1 MQETTALK
9 VRLNSATPLGENMHS
24 VLNALV
30 GSPIIATD
38 GETGSIRNFL
48 FDDRSWKIRYLVVDV
63 GSWLKRQDVV
73 IPVTALEQPD
83 WVNKTFRAHLT
94 KKQMADSPDVDA
106 EKPVSRQQ
114 EIAMAEYF
122 GPLAC
127 WVDREFGLSSIP
139 TGASYPVHTAED
151 LHLRC
156 SSHMLAYHVWAT
168 DGDFGTLEGF
178 VMDEASWH
186 LGYLDVKSGDW
197 LQNRSV
203 LVPTDWV
210 QSVSWPD
217 FRVYLDHTKAGI

>member
-1 MQETTALK
+1 MQETTVLR
-9 VRLNSATPLGENMHS
+9 VNLDSASPQGENMPC

-30 GSPIIATD
+30 GSPVIATD
-38 GETGSIRNFL
+38 GETGRIRNFL
-48 FDDRSWKIRYLVVDV
+48 FDDQSWKVRYLVVDV
-63 GSWLKRQDVV
+63 GNWMKRRDVV

-83 WVNKTFRAHLT
+83 RANKTFRAHMT
-94 KKQMADSPDVDA
+94 KKQIADSPDVDA

-127 WVDREFGLSSIP
+127 WIDREFGLSSLP
-139 TGASYPVHTAED
+139 TGASYPVRTAED

-156 SSHMLAYHVWAT
+156 SSHLLGYHVWAT
-168 DGDFGTLEGF
+168 DGDFGTLEGL

-203 LVPTDWV
+203 LVPTAWV

-217 FRVYLDHTKAGI
+217 LRVYLSHAKTGI

>member
-1 MQETTALK
+1 MLC
-9 VRLNSATPLGENMHS
+9 

-48 FDDRSWKIRYLVVDV
+48 FDDRSWKVRYLVVDA
-63 GSWLKRQDVV
+63 GNWLKRRDVV
-73 IPVTALEQPD
+73 IPITVLEQPD
-83 WVNKTFRAHLT
+83 WANKTFRAHLT
-94 KKQMADSPDVDA
+94 KEQMGNSPDVDA
-106 EKPVSRQQ
+106 EMPVSRQQ

-139 TGASYPVHTAED
+139 AGASYPVHTAGD

-156 SSHMLAYHVWAT
+156 SSHMLGYHVWAT

-178 VMDEASWH
+178 VMDQASWH

-203 LVPTDWV
+203 LVPTGWV

-217 FRVYLDHTKAGI
+217 FRVYLHHTKAGM